1 MLALSGFAAHKFYV
15 SIYQINFAPEK
26 KMLQITSRIFLDDLN
41 EAVQSKT
48 KQKMNLGETSETP
61 EQQKRMVDYML
72 SNLQIRVN
80 GKPVTVEFRSKE
92 IQDNVMICYFRATG
106 VASVKSLWIRNRNL
120 FDYVTEQQNIIQTT
134 INGKKNSLLLTIDNP
149 EDKLDL

>member
-1 MLALSGFAAHKFYV
+1 MLALSGFAVHKFYV

-48 KQKMNLGETSETP
+48 KQKMYLGEPSETP
-61 EQQKRMVDYML
+61 QQEKRMVDYIL
-72 SNLQIRVN
+72 SNLQIRIN

-92 IQDNVMICYFRATG
+92 IQDNVMICYFRVTG
-106 VASVKSLWIRNRNL
+106 VTSVKSMWIRNRNL

-134 INGKKNSLLLTIDNP
+134 INGKKNSLLLTIHNP